1 MTHILGHTLLL
12 SCNYMTHTH
21 IPMIILWLSDVNY
34 RNRNEIISTEDTT
47 YESWNY
53 RNRVM
58 WTNLQQFGGINMLSA
73 VIASLK
79 GSWNISV
86 TKRSLSF
93 IRTGNFS
100 ISGDRNKNNE
110 QAMNLIKQSSINT
123 EMFWNSYTSR
133 IWWLSMPNL
142 QLLHSLLLPKF

>member
-21 IPMIILWLSDVNY
+21 IPMIILWISNVNY

-123 EMFWNSYTSR
+123 EMFWKSYTSR
-133 IWWLSMPNL
+133 IWWLSIPKL